1 MKKKEIIGK
10 VKKIKLYNKLTPVK
24 FKVTSDI
31 TINRIPDKNTL
42 ILNLE

>member
-10 VKKIKLYNKLTPVK
+10 IKKNKLYNKLVPVK
-24 FKVTSDI
+24 FNVISDI
-31 TINRIPDKNTL
+31 TINKIPAKNIL